1 MPKTI
6 KKDIRD
12 IIESMKPLD
21 KGDKPREQLT
31 INYDKEITELE
42 AKMLR
47 AAENLE
53 FEEAAVLRDKIK
65 RLKKEMGE

>member
-1 MPKTI
+1 
-6 KKDIRD
+6 
-12 IIESMKPLD
+12 
-21 KGDKPREQLT
+21 
-31 INYDKEITELE
+31 
-42 AKMLR
+42 MLR